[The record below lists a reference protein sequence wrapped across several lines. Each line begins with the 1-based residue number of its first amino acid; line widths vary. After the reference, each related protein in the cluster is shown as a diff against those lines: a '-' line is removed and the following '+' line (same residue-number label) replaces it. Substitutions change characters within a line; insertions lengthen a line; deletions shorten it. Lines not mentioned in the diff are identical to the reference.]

1 MAKMTT
7 SNNGVKDKTL
17 ITVEALMY
25 NQEKCNRIL
34 GAKIPRFNKYLD
46 YVHGRYFQK
55 AQNRLR
61 GFLNN
66 KNMLNVNDVVVVD
79 NIFPHPLSG
88 FSYQEFTSILSN
100 INNSAVYATG
110 AYVNA
115 LGGESINDL
124 INDYKRKYPDFG
136 GRVFRL
142 EQDSCFRA
150 KLLYGIFLNTA
161 HDNLLLWSEKLQTPF
176 VFTLYPGG
184 GFVLNGAESDKKLRT
199 VFASPWFRK
208 VIVTQQVSYDYLIKG
223 GFCKKKDIE
232 YIFGVVV
239 DEKKIRE
246 GGTKKKYFGI
256 NKKTLDICF
265 VAHKYTKDGRDKG
278 YDIFIGVAKVL
289 SKKYDN
295 IVFHVVGPWDKNVLD
310 VKGINNIVFYGAKAP
325 DWLKSFYK
333 DKDIIISANI
343 DNVLARGAFD
353 GFPTASVTDAAL
365 SGVAMFCTDPLDLN
379 QGVFVDGEEIVII
392 EHSIEDIVEKVD
404 YYYNNPR
411 GLQELSKKGETKSRL
426 IYSSENQMAPRIKLL
441 RETIRAEKTRKE
453 VKSGRGDK
461 RLEKIHLMAS
471 KATPNII
478 KRFYRKT
485 YRIMKTII
493 EE

>member
-1 MAKMTT
+1 M
-7 SNNGVKDKTL
+7 
-17 ITVEALMY
+17 
-25 NQEKCNRIL
+25 
-34 GAKIPRFNKYLD
+34 
-46 YVHGRYFQK
+46 
-55 AQNRLR
+55 
-61 GFLNN
+61 
-66 KNMLNVNDVVVVD
+66 
-79 NIFPHPLSG
+79 
-88 FSYQEFTSILSN
+88 
-100 INNSAVYATG
+100 
-110 AYVNA
+110 
-115 LGGESINDL
+115 
-124 INDYKRKYPDFG
+124 
-136 GRVFRL
+136 
-142 EQDSCFRA
+142 
-150 KLLYGIFLNTA
+150 
-161 HDNLLLWSEKLQTPF
+161 
-176 VFTLYPGG
+176 
-184 GFVLNGAESDKKLRT
+184 
-199 VFASPWFRK
+199 
-208 VIVTQQVSYDYLIKG
+208 
-223 GFCKKKDIE
+223 
-232 YIFGVVV
+232 
-239 DEKKIRE
+239 
-246 GGTKKKYFGI
+246 
-256 NKKTLDICF
+256 
-265 VAHKYTKDGRDKG
+265 
-278 YDIFIGVAKVL
+278 AKVL

-411 GLQELSKKGETKSRL
+411 GLQELSKKGEAKSRL

-453 VKSGRGDK
+453 VKSGWGDK

-478 KRFYRKT
+478 KRIYRKT